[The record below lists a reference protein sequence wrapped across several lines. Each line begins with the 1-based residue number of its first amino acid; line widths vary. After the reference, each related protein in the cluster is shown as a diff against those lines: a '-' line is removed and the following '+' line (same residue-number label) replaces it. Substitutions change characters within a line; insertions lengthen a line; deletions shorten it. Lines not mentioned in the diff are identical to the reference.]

1 MSKTMGS
8 LFAEIDHELVVHT
21 DIEQTVFYPWAHDL
35 SEDIGEV
42 VDEGIEEHHLAK
54 VLLGEIGDLRP
65 GADDWVAKVKV
76 LIESVEHH
84 AGEEEDELFPQVRSA
99 TDGEAL
105 KKLADDLEAR
115 KAQLGAPTLAD
126 KEDLTDEQLREL
138 AASRTFRVV
147 RRWITTSSQRR

>member
-1 MSKTMGS
+1 MDGLKLLIADHNRVRGRFSRFSSAEAAGDVETMGS

-21 DIEQTVFYPWAHDL
+21 DIEETVFYPWAYDL

-105 KKLADDLEAR
+105 RSSLAE
-115 KAQLGAPTLAD
+115 P
-126 KEDLTDEQLREL
+126 
-138 AASRTFRVV
+138 
-147 RRWITTSSQRR
+147 